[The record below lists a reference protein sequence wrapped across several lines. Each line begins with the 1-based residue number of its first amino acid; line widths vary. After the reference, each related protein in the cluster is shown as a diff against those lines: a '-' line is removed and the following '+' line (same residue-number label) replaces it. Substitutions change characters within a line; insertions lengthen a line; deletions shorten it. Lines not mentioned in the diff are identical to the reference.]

1 MSDFS
6 WPHEQKHAKLPCPS
20 LRLRVYSNSCSLSWW
35 CHTTISSS
43 VIPLLL
49 LPSIF
54 PRMRVFSNESVI
66 SIRRP
71 KYWSFRFSIS
81 HSSEY
86 LELISM
92 VHLLKNP
99 LAIQKTWVQSL
110 GWEDPLEKRKTTHS
124 SILAWRIPWLYSPC
138 GRKESES
145 TEWLALLLSIS
156 FRIDWSDFLA
166 VQGTLKSFL

>member
-1 MSDFS
+1 MTP
-6 WPHEQKHAKLPCPS
+6 WTEARQA
-20 LRLRVYSNSCSLSWW
+20 SLSFTTSQSLLKLMFIELVMPYNHLIL
-35 CHTTISSS
+35 CHPSS
-43 VIPLLL
+43 
-49 LPSIF
+49 PSAFNLSQNQSLFQWVCYF
-54 PRMRVFSNESVI
+54 PQAVKVLELQLQH
-66 SIRRP
+66 
-71 KYWSFRFSIS
+71 

-92 VHLLKNP
+92 AHLLKNP
-99 LAIQKTWVQSL
+99 LAIQETWVQSL

-166 VQGTLKSFL
+166 VQGTPKSFL